1 MDFIFRPAVA
11 MYLRF
16 TNIVRFPIVGGFFV
30 IPLAIAMHQTQGKLS
45 AAALVSI
52 AATLLLAVYFLA
64 GLYFSSKHA
73 WGIVN
78 RLAKRIN
85 EHDLSELEDTEA
97 ARSLLRGQFGQIYK
111 TLNQALD
118 NLREIVGQ
126 VNASSETIR
135 VSAKEI
141 AAGHVSLSQRTEE
154 QASALQETAAGM
166 EELAG
171 TAKQNAD
178 KCRLASGLSKSASDV
193 AEQGVQTVRRVVD
206 RMAMIDRSSK
216 KIGDIVG
223 LIEDIAFQTNLLALN
238 AAVEAARAGEQGRGF
253 TVVASEVRNLAQRS
267 ALAAKEV
274 KTLIRESASD
284 VEQGGKFVAEAGGI
298 IDKMVKS
305 VREVTDLI
313 GEIAV
318 ASEEQNKGVEQ
329 INKTLSQLEGVT
341 QQNASLVEETTAATL
356 SFEEQTNR
364 LTAAVARFK
373 FASRAQDKGVVKP
386 ASSQSLQE
394 SQPTVTRPDTRRAG
408 SIRDADTKPHR
419 PKGR

>member
-1 MDFIFRPAVA
+1 MDVIFRPAVA

-16 TNIVRFPIVGGFFV
+16 TNLVRFPIAGGFFI
-30 IPLAIAMHQTQGKLS
+30 IPLAIAMYQAQGKFS
-45 AAALVSI
+45 VAALVSI
-52 AATLLLAVYFLA
+52 AAALLLAVYFLA
-64 GLYFSSKHA
+64 ALYFSSKYA

-78 RLAKRIN
+78 QLAKRIN

-97 ARSLLRGQFGQIYK
+97 AHNLLSGQFGQMFK
-111 TLNQALD
+111 TLNQAID

-171 TAKQNAD
+171 TAQQNAE
-178 KCRLASGLSKSASDV
+178 KCRLASGLSRSASDV

-206 RMAMIDRSSK
+206 RMVMIDRSSK
-216 KIGDIVG
+216 KIGDIVS

-238 AAVEAARAGEQGRGF
+238 AAVEAARAGEQGQGF

-274 KTLIRESASD
+274 KTLIQESVSD
-284 VEQGGKFVAEAGGI
+284 VEEGGKFVAEAGDI
-298 IDKMVKS
+298 INKIVTS

-356 SFEEQTNR
+356 SFDEQTNR

-373 FASRAQDKGVVKP
+373 FASQTQDKRVDKP
-386 ASSQSLQE
+386 AASQSLQE
-394 SQPTVTRPDTRRAG
+394 SQVTVTRPGTRRAG
-408 SIRDADTKPHR
+408 SIRDADTNPHGGKR
-419 PKGR
+419 R